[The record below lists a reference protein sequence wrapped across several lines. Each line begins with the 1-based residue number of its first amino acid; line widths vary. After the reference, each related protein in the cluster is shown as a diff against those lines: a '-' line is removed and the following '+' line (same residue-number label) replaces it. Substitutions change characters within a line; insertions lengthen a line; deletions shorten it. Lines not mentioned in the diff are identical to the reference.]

1 MGKKGGGVILC
12 VKKYLNNIFIKK
24 GTKSESIF
32 VKLNVPKKKP
42 IFLGCAYRSPD
53 LPFDQCAD
61 LIEEI
66 AEIKDKFKK
75 AHFWLAGDF
84 NLPSID
90 WKTLK
95 ILENHQYPLPVNNLF
110 IDMAQNLG
118 LTQTVSEPTR
128 GNNILDL
135 FFTNTSSLTDKSV
148 VVSGISDHEAVIV
161 TNSLQLRHQ
170 KQPRRKVF
178 LWNRANI
185 PQMKTAANDFRTQ
198 FTDKYRQADANLDVN
213 EMWSLIKSNL
223 INILEANVP
232 SKLTSS
238 NSLPPWITQETKRL
252 IRNKQSW
259 YQKAKERNDDH
270 S

>member
-1 MGKKGGGVILC
+1 
-12 VKKYLNNIFIKK
+12 
-24 GTKSESIF
+24 
-32 VKLNVPKKKP
+32 
-42 IFLGCAYRSPD
+42 
-53 LPFDQCAD
+53 
-61 LIEEI
+61 
-66 AEIKDKFKK
+66 
-75 AHFWLAGDF
+75 
-84 NLPSID
+84 
-90 WKTLK
+90 
-95 ILENHQYPLPVNNLF
+95 
-110 IDMAQNLG
+110 MAQNFG

-135 FFTNTSSLTDKSV
+135 FFTNTNSLTDKSE

-185 PQMKTAANDFRTQ
+185 PQMKTAANDFCND
-198 FTDKYRQADANLDVN
+198 FTAKYGQADANLNVN
-213 EMWSLIKSNL
+213 EMWSMIKSNL
-223 INILEANVP
+223 INILETYVP

-270 S
+270 SWQKYKDYKRETQKQCRRSHDAYVQNLITDDRSNKKFWTYIKSQRKEKTGIADIFDRNTWVTDPKPKANLFNAQ